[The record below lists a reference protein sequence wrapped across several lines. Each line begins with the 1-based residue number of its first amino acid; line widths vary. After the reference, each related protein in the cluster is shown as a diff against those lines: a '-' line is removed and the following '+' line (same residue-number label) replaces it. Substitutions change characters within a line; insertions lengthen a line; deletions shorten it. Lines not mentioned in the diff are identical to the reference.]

1 MHWNKAPQSQLLCF
15 GENPNTIVFEHKS
28 YPAAMDND
36 IVPQQ
41 QAGFHYTT
49 RAVLVP
55 TQTNLTALHL
65 ASAALSSNGHVPV
78 VGTTDI
84 RNNASKVSGGPSQL
98 TIFYNGAVCV
108 YDNITPEKAQAIM
121 LLAGNGPPAPTRP
134 SALDGFVTS
143 QPYSSPAAIAPV
155 SISHGWPV
163 GTSST
168 ALNQGALVMS
178 SQNIEPPKVVNSV
191 GPISGTVPQFRKKSL
206 ARFLEK
212 RKERVINASPYEN
225 KELHNGKSTP
235 GGVGSTIMSPK
246 SSSSCH
252 VSTVN

>member
-15 GENPNTIVFEHKS
+15 GENPNSSVVFEHKS
-28 YPAAMDND
+28 YPAAMHKD

-41 QAGFHYTT
+41 AAGFQYYTT
-49 RAVLVP
+49 RAVP
-55 TQTNLTALHL
+55 TQTNVTALH
-65 ASAALSSNGHVPV
+65 AALSSNGPV

-84 RNNASKVSGGPSQL
+84 RNASKGPSQL

-121 LLAGNGPPAPTRP
+121 LLAGNGPTRP
-134 SALDGFVTS
+134 SALDGLLVMN
-143 QPYSSPAAIAPV
+143 SSPAATAPV
-155 SISHGWPV
+155 SIPHGLPV
-163 GTSST
+163 ATS
-168 ALNQGALVMS
+168 ALNLNKGALIVMS
-178 SQNIEPPKVVNSV
+178 SQKVDPP
-191 GPISGTVPQFRKKSL
+191 PISATVPQFRKKSL

-235 GGVGSTIMSPK
+235 GVGSTILSPK
-246 SSSSCH
+246 SSSSYH